1 MRIALVQQSA
11 APDREHNVARG
22 LAAVATAARAGAQ
35 LVAFAE
41 LAFERFHPQ
50 RPASGN
56 VLRLAEPVPGPVTDR
71 FARVARELGV
81 VVVLNLYER
90 DGDRAFDCSPV
101 IDADGTLLGRTRM
114 VHITDYACFHEQGYY
129 TPGDTG
135 APVYQTRAGAI
146 GVAICYDRHYPEY
159 MRALALGGADLVVV
173 PQAGSVGEW
182 PDGLY
187 EAEMRV
193 AAFQN
198 GYFVALCNRVGREE
212 CLTFSGESFVC
223 DPDGRVV
230 SRAAAMEKTI
240 LYADIDLT
248 STSSSHA
255 RRLFMQHRRP
265 ELYADWVSSRQALS
279 GNRNRRSEDQEHLD
293 LKISNNS

>member
-1 MRIALVQQSA
+1 
-11 APDREHNVARG
+11 VARG
-22 LAAVATAARAGAQ
+22 LSALAQAANAGAE
-35 LVAFAE
+35 LVTFAE
-41 LAFERFHPQ
+41 LAFEPFHPQ
-50 RPASGN
+50 RPAAGRP
-56 VLRLAEPVPGPVTDR
+56 VDLAEPVPGPITETFSR
-71 FARVARELGV
+71 SAREYGV

-90 DGDRAFDCSPV
+90 EGDRAFDCSPV

-114 VHITDYACFHEQGYY
+114 IHITDYACFHEQGYY

-135 APVYQTRAGAI
+135 APVYRTRAGNV

-182 PDGLY
+182 PEGLY
-187 EAEMRV
+187 EGEMQV

-212 CLTFSGESFVC
+212 CLTFAGESFVC
-223 DPDGRVV
+223 DPAGRVTA
-230 SRAAAMEKTI
+230 RAGSLEETI
-240 LYADIDLT
+240 LYADVDLA
-248 STSSSHA
+248 SAASSHA

-265 ELYADWVSSRQALS
+265 ELYAAWIAQNPESVVR
-279 GNRNRRSEDQEHLD
+279 GP
-293 LKISNNS
+293 